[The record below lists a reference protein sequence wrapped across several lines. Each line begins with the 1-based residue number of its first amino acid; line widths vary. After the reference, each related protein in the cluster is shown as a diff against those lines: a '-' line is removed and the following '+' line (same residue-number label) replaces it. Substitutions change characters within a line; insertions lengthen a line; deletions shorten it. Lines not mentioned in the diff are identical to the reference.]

1 MGKDKYF
8 LNQVLGEIGCR
19 FRSNIE
25 NHIKDYKLQKG
36 DDVEWLLEPLDAI
49 SHSTNIVLDVFQI
62 GTKCESFYKLYFHNK
77 GASQAYVAYDH
88 PIERPHGYI
97 KGNTIYFPNIDE
109 IEEWPKPNPYNK
121 TMLIKGT
128 PEENLMSDV
137 PTIWEDLIVSF
148 TETGVWQAVLLNE
161 TIALFPK
168 GWHGNY
174 LEKTYVFSKAD
185 MQQIIDSCK
194 SKYYDFTDA
203 EFERL
208 EAYYR
213 SLGRPSSIFKMRGF
227 GFRKS
232 DYERLATFIDRED
245 ILPSVEISGDK
256 AIASY
261 YFWNDWSGL
270 CQASVPVERRG
281 QSVSI
286 GQSNE
291 EVLIAYDCGIRY

>member
-1 MGKDKYF
+1 MIVRLFQDTNEENTNMGPDNYVF
-8 LNQVLGEIGCR
+8 NPVLGEMGCR

-36 DDVEWLLEPLDAI
+36 DDVEWLLEPLDTI
-49 SHSTNIVLDVFQI
+49 SHSANIVLDVFQI
-62 GTKCESFYKLYFHNK
+62 GTKWESFYKLYFHNK
-77 GASQAYVAYDH
+77 DASLAYVAYDH
-88 PIERPHGYI
+88 PIERPRGYR
-97 KGNTIYFPNIDE
+97 KEGNTIHFLEPDE
-109 IEEWPKPNPYNK
+109 IEEMPKPNPYSK

-137 PTIWEDLIVSF
+137 PDIWEDLIVSF

-245 ILPSVEISGDK
+245 ILPSVEIS
-256 AIASY
+256 
-261 YFWNDWSGL
+261 
-270 CQASVPVERRG
+270 
-281 QSVSI
+281 
-286 GQSNE
+286 
-291 EVLIAYDCGIRY
+291 VLLLE

>member
-1 MGKDKYF
+1 MGPDNYVF
-8 LNQVLGEIGCR
+8 NPVLGEMGCR

-49 SHSTNIVLDVFQI
+49 SHSANIVLDVFQI
-62 GTKCESFYKLYFHNK
+62 GTKWESFYKLYFHNK
-77 GASQAYVAYDH
+77 DASLAYVAYDH
-88 PIERPHGYI
+88 PIERPRGYR
-97 KGNTIYFPNIDE
+97 KEGNTIHFLEPDE
-109 IEEWPKPNPYNK
+109 IEEMPKPNPYSK

-137 PTIWEDLIVSF
+137 PDIWEDLIVPF
-148 TETGVWQAVLLNE
+148 NEIGVWQAVLLNE

-185 MQQIIDSCK
+185 MQQIIDGSK

-208 EAYYR
+208 EAY
-213 SLGRPSSIFKMRGF
+213 LG
-227 GFRKS
+227 
-232 DYERLATFIDRED
+232 
-245 ILPSVEISGDK
+245 
-256 AIASY
+256 
-261 YFWNDWSGL
+261 N
-270 CQASVPVERRG
+270 
-281 QSVSI
+281 
-286 GQSNE
+286 
-291 EVLIAYDCGIRY
+291 LIMKGWPLL